1 VRDDGLV
8 FGAIASVTVPLPVP
22 LDGTTVIQAAPGEV
36 VQAHPVVVDTLT
48 VDVALGLPTDR
59 VNGATVNTHAAA
71 AACVTVT
78 AWPAMVTVAVRGV
91 VAVLAPRVSVTV
103 APPDPLAG
111 ATVTQLAPELA
122 VHAQPAG
129 AVIVVAM
136 APPPLP
142 TDKLVG
148 DTLKEHGVP
157 IDSVKG
163 LEALLREVP

>member
-91 VAVLAPRVSVTV
+91 VAVLAPSVTV